1 MYDLSIGS
9 FIIIQKG
16 LFPEIEDKRKVE
28 RKNMMPPNTKSLLA
42 FRELKVLI

>member
-16 LFPEIEDKRKVE
+16 LFPEIEDKKKGREK
-28 RKNMMPPNTKSLLA
+28 KYDAPNTKSLLA